1 MLAAKQTNKKL
12 QLPNTLI
19 TLDYITLQL
28 QLPLHCTVQYCAIT
42 TTTLHYTTLQHTTLQ
57 DTTIHYKLITP
68 HHKYNCN
75 YTNLHY
81 ITTTTYNYNATTAT
95 TTPTTT
101 PHYIQQLWW
110 GDNCNHCNHSRK
122 YNSNHLSVHQWIRSA
137 VRESQQATLPIGFL
151 FSAFAAASAAALFSS
166 LASLKCELE
175 GWHKKCHCY
184 LGSMLV

>member
-1 MLAAKQTNKKL
+1 MLAAKQKATTTKYTN
-12 QLPNTLI
+12 
-19 TLDYITLQL
+19 YIR
-28 QLPLHCTVQYCAIT
+28 LHYATTAT
-42 TTTLHYTTLQHTTLQ
+42 TTTLHCTILRYNYNYTTLYHATAHNTTRHYNTLQ
-57 DTTIHYKLITP
+57 LITP